1 MEQKTTATSGYADSA
16 SAYRASIEAAVRAVL
31 TANKDGVLL
40 RSVKSLTC
48 MYTYIT
54 VIYDLHY
61 NLCDLIISSSSI
73 NDL

>member
-40 RSVKSLTC
+40 RSVTLFVPVMTYAIALILTFFTAF
-48 MYTYIT
+48 M
-54 VIYDLHY
+54 
-61 NLCDLIISSSSI
+61 IST
-73 NDL
+73 

>member
-40 RSVKSLTC
+40 RSVRLVVTFIALILTFFTAF
-48 MYTYIT
+48 MT
-54 VIYDLHY
+54 
-61 NLCDLIISSSSI
+61 S

>member
-16 SAYRASIEAAVRAVL
+16 SAYRASIESAVRAVL

-40 RSVKSLTC
+40 RSVTLFVPVMTYAIALVLTSFTAF
-48 MYTYIT
+48 MT
-54 VIYDLHY
+54 
-61 NLCDLIISSSSI
+61 S

>member
-40 RSVKSLTC
+40 RSVSLVVTSHEL
-48 MYTYIT
+48 YIPYFDLFHSL
-54 VIYDLHY
+54 YDLK
-61 NLCDLIISSSSI
+61 
-73 NDL
+73 